1 MGGDEG
7 LYRRSGEPVVSK
19 NTVLCGRYPNLF
31 DKTTN
36 MSLRLILLK
45 GSMVALSAVEIQPIF
60 IAMFFNF

>member
-45 GSMVALSAVEIQPIF
+45 GSMVALSAVEIQTF
-60 IAMFFNF
+60 SLQCF